1 MPSDT
6 VKDVLNGF
14 PGRVVLMMLTTIT
27 SIFSAIGTVY
37 IKNLHGYLNLIKS
50 EASNL
55 SIHSKLV
62 DSKKIDSALYTQDQS
77 IMRERIHVMD
87 VRMIKLEESI
97 KAASDSLTRIERRL
111 EEQYQTHRRQ
121 PE

>member
-1 MPSDT
+1 
-6 VKDVLNGF
+6 
-14 PGRVVLMMLTTIT
+14 MMLTTIT

-37 IKNLHGYLNLIKS
+37 IKNLHGDLNLIKS